1 MQYYTNYVSHEK
13 KIVGKRKK
21 VDNTVFSFD
30 IETTSYIILN
40 NKIFSGVEYDNFTEI
55 VQLYA
60 VSIPNEKINVI

>member
-40 NKIFSGVEYDNFTEI
+40 NKIFYGVEYDNFTE
-55 VQLYA
+55 
-60 VSIPNEKINVI
+60 